1 MNYGSKHSELHRKLC
16 NTKMIEKIAKNKYPL
31 KLIGVVLKT
40 LVNQQNQKNTK
51 IHQKTNDTFSI
62 KKSKL
67 SICFQ

>member
-40 LVNQQNQKNTK
+40 LDHQNQKNTK
-51 IHQKTNDTFSI
+51 IHQKTNDIFSI

>member
-16 NTKMIEKIAKNKYPL
+16 TMKIIEKITKKKYPI
-31 KLIGVVLKT
+31 KLINVVLKKII
-40 LVNQQNQKNTK
+40 NQQNKKTSNIIQNNQHNTL
-51 IHQKTNDTFSI
+51 